1 MFKDKVKEL
10 VNTEK
15 ICGVHLRMGFWR
27 LVKNFMERENEGGSK
42 EAHGGKMR
50 KCKKQKRKKNAFR
63 EMCKIQSEENK
74 DNYQRDRNQIRKVVS
89 REMRREAEQEI
100 NDSCDKPNNVFK
112 LVKFLK
118 KEGQDVNS
126 G

>member
-42 EAHGGKMR
+42 EAHGGEMR
-50 KCKKQKRKKNAFR
+50 KCKKQKRKKMHLEKCTRSNQKR
-63 EMCKIQSEENK
+63 IKIITK
-74 DNYQRDRNQIRKVVS
+74 
-89 REMRREAEQEI
+89 EI
-100 NDSCDKPNNVFK
+100 EIK
-112 LVKFLK
+112 
-118 KEGQDVNS
+118 
-126 G
+126 